1 MLWIV
6 LALQA
11 MTPFIHAHADVMHLT
26 HADGPH
32 LHQALSA
39 EAAGHAVVA
48 GEHDVTVAVAQGLPS
63 RDAADVIEA
72 PARGIA
78 ARPTLCVSVALAAA
92 AYPIP
97 PPLHLSPPDH
107 AFPLTQ
113 APPRR

>member
-11 MTPFIHAHADVMHLT
+11 MTPFIHAHADVMHLG

-32 LHQALSA
+32 MHQTLSA

-48 GEHDVTVAVAQGLPS
+48 GEHDVTVAVAQGLPA
-63 RDAADVIEA
+63 RDAEDVIEA
-72 PARGIA
+72 SARGIA
-78 ARPTLCVSVALAAA
+78 ARPAPVVAVALAVPAF
-92 AYPIP
+92 PIP

-107 AFPLTQ
+107 ALPLTQ